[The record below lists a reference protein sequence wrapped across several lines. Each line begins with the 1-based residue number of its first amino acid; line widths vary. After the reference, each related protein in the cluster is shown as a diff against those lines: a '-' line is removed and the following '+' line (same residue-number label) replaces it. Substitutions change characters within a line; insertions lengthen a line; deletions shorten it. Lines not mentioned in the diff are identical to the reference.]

1 MCEMPSLPCSKIF
14 LEKLLV
20 AQLVKK
26 FPASYGT
33 SRFSNI
39 LTTANHWSVFSL
51 STESPYLSKNHFKI
65 NLSKAASSF
74 RVYRLK
80 LFMHPK
86 ELENSSIMKFP
97 VLVVS
102 YSSFISFGGMQC
114 IYVNK

>member
-1 MCEMPSLPCSKIF
+1 MPSLPCSKIF

-39 LTTANHWSVFSL
+39 FTTANHWSVFSL
-51 STESPYLSKNHFKI
+51 STESPYLSK

-86 ELENSSIMKFP
+86 ELENISIMKFP